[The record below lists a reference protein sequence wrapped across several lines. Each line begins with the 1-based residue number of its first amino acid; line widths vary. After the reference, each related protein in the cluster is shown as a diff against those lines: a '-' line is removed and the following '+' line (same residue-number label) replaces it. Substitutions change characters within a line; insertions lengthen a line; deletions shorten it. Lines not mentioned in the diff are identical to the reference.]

1 LLAISISCLGLLG
14 MVVFTVENRM
24 KEVGVRKVMGASA
37 MSITM
42 VLSRDFIKLM
52 AIAALIATPLA
63 YVFFEKLY
71 LRTQQYYYQSVGLFE
86 ISISLLIMVLIG
98 LLTILSQTYK
108 AANQNPVDTLRSE

>member
-1 LLAISISCLGLLG
+1 MSISCLGLLG

-24 KEVGVRKVMGASA
+24 KEVGVRKVMGVSG

-52 AIAALIATPLA
+52 VIAALIATPLG
-63 YVFFEKLY
+63 YLFFEKLY

-86 ISISLLIMVLIG
+86 ISVSLFVMILIG
-98 LLTILSQTYK
+98 LVTILSQTYK
-108 AANQNPVDTLRSE
+108 AANTNPVDSLRRE